1 MLERK
6 QILPIG
12 STIAVCYRTDGGNE
26 TILQVVGH
34 LTMRRAKVCLY
45 DYVCVYYPQGIED
58 GLVYINHTDIVRV
71 VDPSELRNETYDRW
85 LTRKYGEYLAYYN
98 TRDPKER
105 PDIDT
110 TRREILIG
118 RERERK
124 NNRIRKWMR
133 IICAATITLGAGLA
147 FLLTKRWEIAVGALF
162 FAFLGSRTRK

>member
-12 STIAVCYRTDGGNE
+12 STVAVCYRTDGGKE
-26 TILQVVGH
+26 TLLQVVGH
-34 LTMRRAKVCLY
+34 LTLRRARVCLY
-45 DYVCVYYPQGIED
+45 DYICVYYPQGIED

-71 VDPSELRNETYDRW
+71 LDPAELRNDTYDRW
-85 LTRKYGEYLAYYN
+85 LARKYGEYLAYYE

-118 RERERK
+118 REREHR
-124 NNRIRKWMR
+124 NNKIRKWMHVL
-133 IICAATITLGAGLA
+133 CAAAITLGAVIA

-162 FAFLGSRTRK
+162 FAFLGIGTNK

>member
-1 MLERK
+1 
-6 QILPIG
+6 
-12 STIAVCYRTDGGNE
+12 
-26 TILQVVGH
+26 
-34 LTMRRAKVCLY
+34 MRRAKVCLY

-133 IICAATITLGAGLA
+133 IICTAAITLGAGLA

-162 FAFLGSRTRK
+162 FAFLGSRTNK

>member
-12 STIAVCYRTDGGNE
+12 STVAVCYRTDGGKE

-45 DYVCVYYPQGIED
+45 DYVCVYYPQGMED

-71 VDPSELRNETYDRW
+71 VDPSELQNEAYDRW
-85 LTRKYGEYLAYYN
+85 LTRKHGEYLAYYN

-110 TRREILIG
+110 ARREFLIG

-133 IICAATITLGAGLA
+133 IVCAAAITLGAGLA

-162 FAFLGSRTRK
+162 FAFLGRGTNK